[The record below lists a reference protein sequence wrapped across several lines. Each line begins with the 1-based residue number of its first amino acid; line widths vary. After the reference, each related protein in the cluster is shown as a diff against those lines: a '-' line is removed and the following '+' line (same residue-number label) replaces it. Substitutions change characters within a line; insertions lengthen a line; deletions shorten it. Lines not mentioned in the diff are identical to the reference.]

1 MSYRAIVVGT
11 DGSPTASVAVEVA
24 QKLAKRLKG
33 KLVLVGALDAYGV
46 SRQPLQTALY
56 EAAEAARA
64 KKVDATAELIEGT
77 PGEAILAAAIKHDAD
92 LIVVGNRGMGQAT
105 RFRLGS
111 VPDWI
116 AHDAPCDL
124 LIVDTT
130 GRAGPREPAPP
141 YMRILAGTDG
151 SGTATEAVRKSYTL
165 ASMYAGTVTL
175 VHVGDPLVGAIKLE
189 EVASTR
195 PDDVEVQKRTV
206 EGDPAQRIC
215 ELAEAEGMQLVVVGN
230 KGMSGVRRFLGSV
243 PNKVA
248 HEVPSDVLI
257 VKTVDRSVDDL
268 LAGHGGLVGVDGRQ
282 LAVYRDEDGQTYEL
296 SPRCTHMG
304 CTVDWND
311 TAKTWDCPCHGSRFA
326 FDGSVV
332 RGPAADPLERVGG
345 TAAAPG
351 VVAQGT
357 EAVAEGAPSLSAAA
371 SPDREVGP
379 AAKKRAK
386 KERYAIVG
394 ASLAGATA
402 AVTLREEGFDG
413 EVILIG
419 AEPAFPY
426 ERPPLS
432 KSFLRGE
439 STMQEAMVRPQAF
452 YADNGIETR
461 LGTTVVGVDPAGK
474 TLAVAGGEPVSFDK
488 LLIAT
493 GARNRRFPIPGID
506 LEGVLDLRT
515 LGDAAGIRAEMLPGR
530 KVVMAGM
537 GFIGSEVA
545 ASLRQRGLEVHV
557 VAGGKA
563 PLDRVLGEDVGRV
576 IEGIHR
582 DHGVD
587 MTFDDQVA
595 GFEGNGRVRGVKTA
609 SGLSLSC
616 DFVVLGLGVEPVAG
630 FLEGSGIDVDDGVV
644 VDEHCRASV
653 AGVFAAGDVANH
665 YHPIFERRI
674 RIEHWNNA
682 RAQGRVAGLNMLG
695 RDTPYE
701 EIHWF
706 WSDQYEHTIQYAGYH
721 REWDDLVIRGNLESR
736 TFAAFYMLGGRVQA
750 VVSVDRPADVQDA
763 MGVIRAGGLADPA
776 KLRDETVPL
785 ASLG

>member
-1 MSYRAIVVGT
+1 MSYRTIVVGT
-11 DGSPTASVAVEVA
+11 DGSPTASLAVEVA

-46 SRQPLQTALY
+46 TRQPLQTALY
-56 EAAEAARA
+56 AAAEAARA

-77 PGEAILAAAIKHDAD
+77 PGESILAAAIKHDAD

-165 ASMYAGTVTL
+165 ASMYAGSVIL
-175 VHVGDPLVGAIKLE
+175 VHVGDPIVGAIKLE

-195 PDDVEVQKRTV
+195 PEDVEVEKRTV

-215 ELAEAEGMQLVVVGN
+215 ELAEAEGVQLVVVGN

-257 VKTVDRSVDDL
+257 VKTVDRSAEDL

-282 LAVYRDEDGQTYEL
+282 LAVYRNEDGQTYEL

-311 TAKTWDCPCHGSRFA
+311 AAKTWDCPCHGSRYA

-332 RGPAADPLERVGG
+332 RGPAAEPLERVGG
-345 TAAAPG
+345 TAGGDTAAQET
-351 VVAQGT
+351 AA
-357 EAVAEGAPSLSAAA
+357 EALPASRAEGS
-371 SPDREVGP
+371 GT
-379 AAKKRAK
+379 AKGAAK
-386 KERYAIVG
+386 KERYVIVG

-402 AVTLREEGFDG
+402 AASLREEGFDG
-413 EVILIG
+413 EVVLIG

-432 KSFLRGE
+432 KTFLRGE
-439 STMQEAMVRPQAF
+439 STIQEAMVRPEAY
-452 YADNGIETR
+452 YADNRIETR
-461 LGTTVVGVDPAGK
+461 FGTTVVAVDAAGK
-474 TLAVAGGEPVSFDK
+474 SLTVAGGDPESFDK

-515 LGDAAGIRAEMLPGR
+515 LGDAARIRAEMLPGHR
-530 KVVMAGM
+530 VVLAGM

-582 DHGVD
+582 DHGVE

-595 GFEGNGRVRGVKTA
+595 SFEGNGRVRTVKSA
-609 SGLSLSC
+609 SGLSLPC

-630 FLEGSGIDVDDGVV
+630 FLGGSGIDVDDGVV

-665 YHPIFERRI
+665 YHPVFGRRI

-682 RAQGRVAGLNMLG
+682 REQGRVAALNMLG
-695 RDTPYE
+695 RDTPYD

-706 WSDQYEHTIQYAGYH
+706 WSDQYEHTIQYAGHH
-721 REWDDLVIRGNLESR
+721 RDWDDLVIRGSLESR
-736 TFAAFYMLGGRVQA
+736 SFAAFYMLGGRVQS

-763 MGVIRAGGLADPA
+763 MGIIRAGGKADAA
-776 KLRDETVPL
+776 KLRDEAVPL
-785 ASLG
+785 ASLS